1 MLKFI
6 LIFILVVMAVRLL
19 LRLFLPTIVKSV
31 FQSLQEQQARQYQ
44 QPKRPEGAVF
54 VSGKPKSS
62 SKSSTDD
69 GGEYVDYEEIR

>member
-19 LRLFLPTIVKSV
+19 LRLFLPTIVRSV
-31 FQSLQEQQARQYQ
+31 FQSLQEQQNRTYQ
-44 QPKRPEGAVF
+44 QPKRPEGSVF

-62 SKSSTDD
+62 KSATDD